1 VFVAFIAVS
10 VCYAGSDVTSSVAV
24 SSATFNNTNM
34 ATVIDGNCW
43 IICGLYFPTALL
55 AKWML

>member
-1 VFVAFIAVS
+1 MFVAFIAVS

-24 SSATFNNTNM
+24 SSATFNDTNM

-43 IICGLYFPTALL
+43 IICAL
-55 AKWML
+55 